1 MFAQDFLEQIITEPT
16 KGTNIL
22 DLCFSSHSSSR
33 HQYRIVPGLS
43 DHDAI
48 FMDMLNYDPRNKKPN
63 KKVYCYNKADWISL
77 HEKHAMS
84 IFKAM

>member
-22 DLCFSSHSSSR
+22 DLGFSSHSSR
-33 HQYRIVPGLS
+33 IHQYRIVPGQS

-48 FMDMLNYDPRNKKPN
+48 FMDMFNYDPRNSKLKK
-63 KKVYCYNKADWISL
+63 KSVL
-77 HEKHAMS
+77 L
-84 IFKAM
+84 